1 MVKTRGKIFL
11 GVIVALG
18 LMLGVMIQL
27 TLAANEQRQRWQA
40 GERLARSM
48 AVTAVQSVEAR
59 RSLEAET
66 VAAAQRALLGQPA
79 ARAALLTR
87 EEPELLLLVNPWNP
101 LPEDFEVELEQVG
114 REFGTDYKVDVRCAE
129 KLERMIAD
137 CREGGGHP
145 WICSAFRTQ
154 ENQQALFDNKVLRV
168 ILEGVDREEAPDVA
182 ATTVARPGTS
192 EHQLG
197 MAVDI
202 IDEIYPH
209 LDEGQEDT
217 ATQQW
222 LMENCWRYGFILRYP
237 NGTTDVTGI
246 IYEPWHYRYVGE
258 RYAEEITRLGV
269 TLEEYLAMRSG
280 RCPAPGQSDA

>member
-1 MVKTRGKIFL
+1 MVKTRAKIFL

-27 TLAANEQRQRWQA
+27 TLAASGQRQRWQA
-40 GERLARSM
+40 GERLARAM
-48 AVTAVQSVEAR
+48 AVTAAQSVEAR
-59 RSLEAET
+59 HSLEAET
-66 VAAAQRALLGQPA
+66 VAAAQRALLGQPE
-79 ARAALLTR
+79 ARAAERAL
-87 EEPELLLLVNPWNP
+87 EQPELLLLVNPWNP
-101 LPEDFEVELEQVG
+101 LPEDYEAELQQVG
-114 REFGTDYKVDVRCAE
+114 REFGTDYKMDIRCAE
-129 KLERMIAD
+129 KLEQMIAD

-154 ENQQALFDNKVLRV
+154 EQQQALFDNKVLRV

-197 MAVDI
+197 LAVDV
-202 IDEIYPH
+202 IDELYTR

-222 LMENCWRYGFILRYP
+222 LMDNCARYGFILRYP
-237 NGTTDVTGI
+237 TGTTEITGI
-246 IYEPWHYRYVGE
+246 IYVPWHYRYVGE
-258 RYAEEITRLGV
+258 RYAKEITELGV
-269 TLEEYLAMRSG
+269 TLEEYLAMRRG
-280 RCPAPGQSDA
+280 R

>member
-1 MVKTRGKIFL
+1 MVKTRAKIFL

-27 TLAANEQRQRWQA
+27 TLAASEQRQRWQA
-40 GERLARSM
+40 GERLARAM

-59 RSLEAET
+59 HSLEAET
-66 VAAAQRALLGQPA
+66 VAAAQRALLGQPE
-79 ARAALLTR
+79 ARAAERAL
-87 EEPELLLLVNPWNP
+87 EQPELLLLVNPWNP
-101 LPEDFEVELEQVG
+101 LPEDYETELQQVG
-114 REFGTDYKVDVRCAE
+114 REFGTDYKMDIRCAE
-129 KLERMIAD
+129 KLEQMIAD

-154 ENQQALFDNKVLRV
+154 EQQQALFDNKVLRV
-168 ILEGVDREEAPDVA
+168 ILEGVDREAAPDVA

-197 MAVDI
+197 LAVDV
-202 IDEIYPH
+202 IDELYTR

-222 LMENCWRYGFILRYP
+222 LMDNCARYGFILRYP
-237 NGTTDVTGI
+237 TGTTEITGI

-258 RYAEEITRLGV
+258 RYAKEITELGV
-269 TLEEYLAMRSG
+269 TLEEYLAMRRG
-280 RCPAPGQSDA
+280 R

>member
-1 MVKTRGKIFL
+1 MVKTRAKIFL

-27 TLAANEQRQRWQA
+27 TLAASEQRQRWQA
-40 GERLARSM
+40 GERLARAM
-48 AVTAVQSVEAR
+48 ALTAVQSVEAR
-59 RSLEAET
+59 HSLEAET
-66 VAAAQRALLGQPA
+66 VAAAQRALQGQSE
-79 ARAALLTR
+79 ARAAER
-87 EEPELLLLVNPWNP
+87 AQEEPELLLLVNPWNP
-101 LPEDFEVELEQVG
+101 LPEDYEVELQQVG
-114 REFGTDYKVDVRCAE
+114 REFGTDYKMDVLCAD
-129 KLERMIAD
+129 KLEQMIAD

-145 WICSAFRTQ
+145 WICSAYRTQ

-197 MAVDI
+197 RSVDI
-202 IDEIYPH
+202 IDEYYTR
-209 LDEGQEDT
+209 LDEGQEGT

-222 LMENCWRYGFILRYP
+222 LMENCANYGFILRYP
-237 NGTTDVTGI
+237 TGTTEVTGI

-258 RYAEEITRLGV
+258 RYAKEITELGV
-269 TLEEYLAMRSG
+269 TLEEYLAMRRG
-280 RCPAPGQSDA
+280 R

>member
-1 MVKTRGKIFL
+1 MVKTRAKIFL

-27 TLAANEQRQRWQA
+27 TLAASEQRQRWQA
-40 GERLARSM
+40 GERLARAM

-59 RSLEAET
+59 HSLEAET
-66 VAAAQRALLGQPA
+66 VAAAQRALLGQPE
-79 ARAALLTR
+79 ARAAERAL
-87 EEPELLLLVNPWNP
+87 EQPELLLLVNPWNP
-101 LPEDFEVELEQVG
+101 LPEDYEAELQQVG
-114 REFGTDYKVDVRCAE
+114 REFGTDYKMDIRCAE
-129 KLERMIAD
+129 KLEQMIAD

-154 ENQQALFDNKVLRV
+154 EQQQALFDNKVLRV

-197 MAVDI
+197 LAVDV
-202 IDEIYPH
+202 IDELYTR

-222 LMENCWRYGFILRYP
+222 LMDNCARYGFILRYP
-237 NGTTDVTGI
+237 TGTTEITGI

-258 RYAEEITRLGV
+258 RYAKEITELGV
-269 TLEEYLAMRSG
+269 TLEEYLAMRRG
-280 RCPAPGQSDA
+280 R